1 MDIEQKLKT
10 LKKVNTAMLPS
21 SFVTTKNEDRIEIA
35 YYFDEADSTFYAEV
49 KFGEL
54 AQGPPHHA
62 HGGAISSVLDEA
74 MGAAAWLNNFKV
86 VTAKL
91 EVEFLSSVK
100 LHEKV
105 IIKSWVQNSEGRK
118 VWMKAKLYSVDEKI
132 IYSKSS
138 GLFVQLSNEQIKFL
152 SINQNDRSREDL
164 FF

>member
-1 MDIEQKLKT
+1 MNIEGKLKT
-10 LKKVNTAMLPS
+10 LKRVNTERLPR
-21 SFVTTKNEDRIEIA
+21 SFVTTESKDRIEST
-35 YYFDEADSTFYAEV
+35 YYFDDVENIFYAEIT
-49 KFGEL
+49 FGEL

-74 MGAAAWLNNFKV
+74 MGASAWLNNFKV

-105 IIKSWVQNSEGRK
+105 FIKSWVKNAEGRK
-118 VWMKAKLYSVDEKI
+118 VWMKAKLCSSDGKKL
-132 IYSKSS
+132 YSKSS
-138 GLFVQLSNEQIKFL
+138 GLFVQLNDEQIKFL
-152 SINQNDRSREDL
+152 SINQKERTREDL

>member
-1 MDIEQKLKT
+1 MNIEEKLKT
-10 LKKVNTAMLPS
+10 LKRVNTARLPR
-21 SFVTTKNEDRIEIA
+21 SFVTSGSEDRIESS
-35 YYFDEADSTFYAEV
+35 YYFDDVEHIFYAEV
-49 KFGEL
+49 EFGEL
-54 AQGPPHHA
+54 AQGPPLHA

-105 IIKSWVQNSEGRK
+105 IIKSWVKNTEGRK
-118 VWMKAKLYSVDEKI
+118 VWMKAKLCSLDETK
-132 IYSKSS
+132 IYSKAA
-138 GLFVQLSNEQIKFL
+138 GLFVQLNDAQIKFL
-152 SINQNDRSREDL
+152 SINQNEQTREDL

>member
-1 MDIEQKLKT
+1 MDIEKKLKT
-10 LKKVNTAMLPS
+10 LKHVNTAMLPS

-35 YYFDEADSTFYAEV
+35 YYFDDTDGTFYAEV

-62 HGGAISSVLDEA
+62 HGGAIASVLDEA

-100 LHEKV
+100 LHENV
-105 IIKSWVQNSEGRK
+105 IIKSWVKNAEGRK
-118 VWMKAKLYSVDEKI
+118 VWMQAKLCSLNETK
-132 IYSKSS
+132 IYSKSA
-138 GLFVQLSNEQIKFL
+138 GLFVQLNDEQIKFL
-152 SINQNDRSREDL
+152 GINQNERSREDL

>member
-10 LKKVNTAMLPS
+10 LKRVNTKRLPR
-21 SFVTTKNEDRIEIA
+21 SFVTTESKDRIEST
-35 YYFDEADSTFYAEV
+35 YYFDDKERIFYAEV

-105 IIKSWVQNSEGRK
+105 IIKSWMENSEGRK
-118 VWMKAKLYSVDEKI
+118 VWMKAKLCSLDETKV
-132 IYSKSS
+132 YSKAA
-138 GLFVQLSNEQIKFL
+138 GLFVKLNDKQIKLL